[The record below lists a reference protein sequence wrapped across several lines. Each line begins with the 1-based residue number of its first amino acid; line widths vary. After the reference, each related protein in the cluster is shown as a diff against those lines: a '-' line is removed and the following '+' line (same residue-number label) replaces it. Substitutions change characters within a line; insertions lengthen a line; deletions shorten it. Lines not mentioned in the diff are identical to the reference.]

1 MAINSTTGL
10 DIPAPRPTFPC
21 LRRSKTD
28 GSVVLF
34 TDEHKGFV
42 LYQGRGNRPVG
53 YHGENWITVDD
64 TSRWEK
70 CSITLTSAD

>member
-1 MAINSTTGL
+1 MAINSTIGL
-10 DIPAPRPTFPC
+10 DVPAPRPTFPC
-21 LRRSKTD
+21 LRRSKAD

-42 LYQGRGNRPVG
+42 LYQGRSNRPVG
-53 YHGENWITVDD
+53 YHSPDWITADD